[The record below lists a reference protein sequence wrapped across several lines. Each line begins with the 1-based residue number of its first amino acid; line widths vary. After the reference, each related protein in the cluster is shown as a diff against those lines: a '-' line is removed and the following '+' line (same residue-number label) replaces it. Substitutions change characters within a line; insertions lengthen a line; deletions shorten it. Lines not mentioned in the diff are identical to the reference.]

1 MEANEMSNRSESL
14 EATAA
19 REELMLGLSTALES
33 DQYFLVYQP
42 EIDLHTNAF
51 AGVEALLRW
60 RHPVQGVVNPDTF
73 VPELEAQGLIVAV
86 GSWAISTACAQGSEW
101 HDKGYRF
108 SVSLNISPLQ
118 FEWPAF
124 VDQVE
129 EALHSNRFPASLLV
143 LEFAQSTLT
152 PQHVDQLAAL
162 KHLGVRLA
170 IDDFV
175 PGSSQLSDL
184 ATSPVDIVKLDRQFI
199 ASMSRSDAAAGLVHS
214 LVAAAK
220 GLHLQIVASGIEDD
234 EQRRRLQLEDVAI
247 GQGFHFSKPHEAVE
261 IDRYL
266 EDFSIFSGKPL

>member
-1 MEANEMSNRSESL
+1 MSNTPESPK
-14 EATAA
+14 ATPASVDY
-19 REELMLGLSTALES
+19 MLDLSTALEN
-33 DQYFLVYQP
+33 DQFFLVYQP

-51 AGVEALLRW
+51 TGVEALLRW
-60 RHPVQGVVNPDTF
+60 RHPVQGVVSPDIF
-73 VPELEAQGLIVAV
+73 VPALEAQDLIVAV
-86 GSWAISTACAQGSEW
+86 GSWALSTACTQGSEW

-124 VDQVE
+124 DTQVAA
-129 EALHSNRFPASLLV
+129 ALEMSRFPASLLV

-152 PQHVDQLAAL
+152 SHEGEQLAAL
-162 KHLGVRLA
+162 KALGVRLA
-170 IDDFV
+170 VDDFE
-175 PGSSQLSDL
+175 PGSSLLEDL

-199 ASMSRSDAAAGLVHS
+199 ASMSQSDAAADLVHS

-220 GLHLQIVASGIEDD
+220 GMHLQIIASGIEDD
-234 EQRRRLQLEDVAI
+234 EQRRRLQLEEVAI
-247 GQGFHFSKPHEAVE
+247 GQGFHFSKPHVAAE